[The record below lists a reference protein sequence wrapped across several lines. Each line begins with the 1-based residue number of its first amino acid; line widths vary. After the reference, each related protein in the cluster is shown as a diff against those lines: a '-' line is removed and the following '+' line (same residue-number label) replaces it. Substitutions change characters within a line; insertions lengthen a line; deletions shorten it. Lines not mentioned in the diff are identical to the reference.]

1 MTQREGRILR
11 QGNQNSR
18 VQIFRYITEGS
29 FDAYSWQL
37 LETKQR
43 FITSLLSG
51 SYTEREGSDIED
63 TVLNYAEIKALA
75 VGNPLVKKRVETANE
90 LSRYYTLQRKLV
102 ETRIRLD
109 KELKELPSKML
120 HQKELINKAMQDKH
134 YFDQYRKDVPVAVTS
149 ADKNKEAEKRKLLRE
164 TLFNA
169 VKNNEL
175 QIKERTAFEYCGFKI
190 ILPANMAKVK
200 PFVWLEREGKY
211 YVELG
216 DTEAGVLIRID
227 NYLNNLDKH
236 IENQQKQLFN
246 MGERKKGIQKEL
258 GNDENYADV
267 IAELKEKLAEIDDK
281 LGVNKK

>member
-11 QGNQNSR
+11 QGNQNPK

-120 HQKELINKAMQDKH
+120 HQIDYCFLLLKSTANASPKA
-134 YFDQYRKDVPVAVTS
+134 RTSTLTPTAVYDEADMLPCSFGCDFSLLS
-149 ADKNKEAEKRKLLRE
+149 A
-164 TLFNA
+164 
-169 VKNNEL
+169 
-175 QIKERTAFEYCGFKI
+175 
-190 ILPANMAKVK
+190 
-200 PFVWLEREGKY
+200 WLS
-211 YVELG
+211 
-216 DTEAGVLIRID
+216 A
-227 NYLNNLDKH
+227 
-236 IENQQKQLFN
+236 
-246 MGERKKGIQKEL
+246 
-258 GNDENYADV
+258 ADF
-267 IAELKEKLAEIDDK
+267 
-281 LGVNKK
+281 

>member
-37 LETKQR
+37 LETKQG

-75 VGNPLVKKRVETANE
+75 LGNPLVKKRVETANE
-90 LSRYYTLQRKLV
+90 LSRYYTLQKKSV

-164 TLFNA
+164 TLFDA

-175 QIKERTAFEYCGFKI
+175 QSNERPAFEYCGFEI
-190 ILPANMAKVK
+190 ILPANMTKAK
-200 PFVWLEREGKY
+200 PFVWLQRNGRY

-216 DTEAGVLIRID
+216 DTEVGCLIRID
-227 NYLNNLDKH
+227 NYLSNFDNH
-236 IENQQKQLFN
+236 IENLQKRLFN
-246 MGERKKGIQKEL
+246 MNEREKGIQKEL
-258 GNDENYADV
+258 GKDENYADV
-267 IAELKEKLAEIDDK
+267 IAELKEKLSAIDDK

>member
-37 LETKQR
+37 LETKQG

-90 LSRYYTLQRKLV
+90 LSRYYTLQKKSV

-164 TLFNA
+164 TLFDA

-175 QIKERTAFEYCGFKI
+175 QSNERPAFEYCGFEI
-190 ILPANMAKVK
+190 ILPANMTKAK
-200 PFVWLEREGKY
+200 PFVWLQRNGRY

-216 DTEAGVLIRID
+216 DTEVGCLIRID
-227 NYLNNLDKH
+227 NYLSNFDNH
-236 IENQQKQLFN
+236 IENLQKRLFN
-246 MGERKKGIQKEL
+246 MNEREKGIQKEL
-258 GNDENYADV
+258 GKDENYADV
-267 IAELKEKLAEIDDK
+267 IAELKEKLSTIDDK

>member
-11 QGNQNSR
+11 QGNQNPK

-51 SYTEREGSDIED
+51 SHTEREGSDVED

-75 VGNPLVKKRVETANE
+75 VGNPLVETANE

-109 KELKELPSKML
+109 KELKELPLKML
-120 HQKELINKAMQDKH
+120 HQKELISKAMQDKQ

-175 QIKERTAFEYCGFKI
+175 QIKEQPSNIADLR
-190 ILPANMAKVK
+190 
-200 PFVWLEREGKY
+200 
-211 YVELG
+211 
-216 DTEAGVLIRID
+216 
-227 NYLNNLDKH
+227 
-236 IENQQKQLFN
+236 LFCLQIWQ
-246 MGERKKGIQKEL
+246 R
-258 GNDENYADV
+258 
-267 IAELKEKLAEIDDK
+267 
-281 LGVNKK
+281 

>member
-11 QGNQNSR
+11 QGNQNPK

-37 LETKQR
+37 LETNR
-43 FITSLLSG
+43 DLLQACCQARTQSVKVVIL
-51 SYTEREGSDIED
+51 RIPGSDVED

-169 VKNNEL
+169 VKTMNYKSKKGQPSNIADLRLFCL
-175 QIKERTAFEYCGFKI
+175 QIWQR
-190 ILPANMAKVK
+190 
-200 PFVWLEREGKY
+200 
-211 YVELG
+211 
-216 DTEAGVLIRID
+216 
-227 NYLNNLDKH
+227 
-236 IENQQKQLFN
+236 
-246 MGERKKGIQKEL
+246 
-258 GNDENYADV
+258 
-267 IAELKEKLAEIDDK
+267 
-281 LGVNKK
+281 